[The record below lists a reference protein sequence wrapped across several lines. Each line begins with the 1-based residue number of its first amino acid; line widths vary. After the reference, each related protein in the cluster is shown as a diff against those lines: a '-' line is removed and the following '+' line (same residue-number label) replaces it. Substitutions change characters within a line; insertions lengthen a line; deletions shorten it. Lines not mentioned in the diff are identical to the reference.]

1 MKTTTR
7 GNLEATI
14 YGNKVSVC
22 DNAKGIEV
30 IYDYPFHQTE
40 QSAMEYCLNKYE
52 SINGQ
57 QIGSKTNMN
66 RECTCQGCGN
76 IQDMNIDGG
85 KCPDC
90 GTINEELTV

>member
-1 MKTTTR
+1 MNTVKR

-52 SINGQ
+52 AI
-57 QIGSKTNMN
+57 KA
-66 RECTCQGCGN
+66 
-76 IQDMNIDGG
+76 
-85 KCPDC
+85 
-90 GTINEELTV
+90 